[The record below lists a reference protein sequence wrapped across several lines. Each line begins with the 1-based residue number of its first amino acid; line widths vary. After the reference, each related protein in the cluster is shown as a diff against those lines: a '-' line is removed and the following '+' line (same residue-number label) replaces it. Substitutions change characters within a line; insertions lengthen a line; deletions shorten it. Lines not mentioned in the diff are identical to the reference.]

1 MGGQSGVINQAMQAV
16 NQQQPQQPQ
25 YGQQQPMNGGL
36 AYQAAQ
42 AINQQQ
48 PQINQPQPMNGNGII
63 AQAYNQTLGQQSL
76 GGMNGPLGGMPQNG
90 INPFMGGM
98 SSPLGATP
106 YNSGTPSYSI
116 GGQTL
121 GGAIGSTPYSGA
133 NPQMPSNLSPNMGL
147 QIPTDYTNTTT
158 SSMMNNN
165 NSSSMPMSQSIG
177 NLRSLGQMASQVNP
191 YTFNGQP
198 VNPVGQMT
206 NNVNQQP
213 PQSSPMQQPMM
224 ASQQGMMPQRANPYQ
239 QRMDRYQQRM
249 DRYEQSGR
257 QIPQNLQRGYD
268 EMKQRQQNPQM
279 NEQRRLAKALRG
291 D

>member
-25 YGQQQPMNGGL
+25 YGQQQP
-36 AYQAAQ
+36 
-42 AINQQQ
+42 I
-48 PQINQPQPMNGNGII
+48 NGNGII
-63 AQAYNQTLGQQSL
+63 AQAYNQILGQQSL
-76 GGMNGPLGGMPQNG
+76 GGMNRPLASMPQDG
-90 INPFMGGM
+90 INPSMGGM
-98 SSPLGATP
+98 RGPLGATP

-116 GGQTL
+116 GGQTF
-121 GGAIGSTPYSGA
+121 GGAIGSSPYSAA
-133 NPQMPSNLSPNMGL
+133 NPQMTGGQPTQSTGLNPSFLGMTPEQRQTAMGTSGVFPSP
-147 QIPTDYTNTTT
+147 YNTTT
-158 SSMMNNN
+158 TQDMMGNNTN
-165 NSSSMPMSQSIG
+165 PSMPMSQSMG
-177 NLRSLGQMASQVNP
+177 NLGVLSKMASQVNP
-191 YTFNGQP
+191 NTLNGQSL
-198 VNPVGQMT
+198 NPVGQMT
-206 NNVNQQP
+206 NNVNQQL
-213 PQSSPMQQPMM
+213 PQSLPMQQPMM

-257 QIPQNLQRGYD
+257 QIPQHLQRGYD